1 MCADEKVGD
10 DPLTLPASSTIGAPG
25 IARESSCL
33 HVQRGQCDAKGLER
47 PRGQLAW
54 REGRAHFRPHHIA
67 RDKPTFARASTRR
80 IPRERSEGR
89 VRDEDI
95 EQDIRLD
102 GGDHL
107 RLRGPRRRSI
117 TASVEVHSFRTP
129 YTASR
134 GSRCPA
140 FLATRRPASSSKSRT
155 SPGRMPRR
163 SQLLGGG
170 SAASREPEPRRPPA
184 SRAMRRR
191 GRQAPPRRTAW

>member
-1 MCADEKVGD
+1 
-10 DPLTLPASSTIGAPG
+10 TLPASSTIGAPG

-95 EQDIRLD
+95 ERDIRLD
-102 GGDHL
+102 GGGAQLQDPIHGIGGIAL
-107 RLRGPRRRSI
+107 PRLSRDEAPRLV
-117 TASVEVHSFRTP
+117 VEVED
-129 YTASR
+129 
-134 GSRCPA
+134 
-140 FLATRRPASSSKSRT
+140 LAGPDAKTLA
-155 SPGRMPRR
+155 
-163 SQLLGGG
+163 QLLGGG

-191 GRQAPPRRTAW
+191 GRRAPPRRTAW